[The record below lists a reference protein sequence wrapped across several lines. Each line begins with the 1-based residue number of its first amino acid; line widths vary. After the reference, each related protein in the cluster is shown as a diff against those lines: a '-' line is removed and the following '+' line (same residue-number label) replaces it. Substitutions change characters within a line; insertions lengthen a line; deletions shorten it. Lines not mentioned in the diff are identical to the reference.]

1 MVSLP
6 LVFIDSLP
14 KGDYLVLLG
23 LFIAMAIVFN
33 IAAIVLLK
41 ILKHL
46 AGKTKTDL
54 DDRILDT
61 ITLPLRIFAFIS
73 AAYFAIQFSFPDAK
87 LFGMNVLDEY
97 VILFYA
103 LIAITLAR
111 ITDVFMIWYGNEIVP
126 KTESKLDDEVFP
138 FVRNIIKVVIYL
150 IFIVFI
156 LERMGIAIAPL
167 LAGLGIAGLAVGLA
181 LQDTLT
187 NFFAGIHILTDKP
200 FKEGDIV
207 LIDGTNPQVTG
218 AIDSIGWRSTRIKT
232 ADNNFVIVPNAKLAQ
247 SVITN
252 FYTPNQKVQQVF
264 EIGVSYDEDVKN
276 VEKVI
281 LDTLK
286 NLQQTSGFFSKTEEP
301 WVRLDQFGD
310 YSLVFKY
317 GYFISKYDQRFD
329 AKKQVN
335 TAIFYAF
342 KENKIEIPFPVYS
355 IIQKGK
361 KL

>member
-1 MVSLP
+1 MP
-6 LVFIDSLP
+6 LLLIDALP
-14 KGDYLVLLG
+14 KEDYLVLLG
-23 LFIAMAIVFN
+23 LFVALAILFN
-33 IAAIVLLK
+33 VVVIVLLK

-46 AGKTKTDL
+46 AGKTKTNL
-54 DDRILDT
+54 DDKLLEA
-61 ITLPLRIFAFIS
+61 ITMPLRVFAVVS
-73 AAYFAIQFSFPDAK
+73 AAYFAIQYSFSDAK
-87 LFGMNVLDEY
+87 IFGMSVIDEY
-97 VILFYA
+97 VILFYVI
-103 LIAITLAR
+103 IAVSLAK
-111 ITDVFMIWYGNEIVP
+111 ISDVFMIWYGKEIVP
-126 KTESKLDDEVFP
+126 RADSKMGEDAFP

-181 LQDTLT
+181 LQDTLS

-200 FKEGDIV
+200 FKEGDII
-207 LIDGTNPQVTG
+207 LIDGTNPAVTG
-218 AIDSIGWRSTRIKT
+218 AIDSIGWRSTRLKT

-247 SVITN
+247 TLITN

-276 VEKVI
+276 VESVL

-286 NLQQTSGFFSKTEEP
+286 QLRASSEIFSKTDEP
-301 WVRLDQFGD
+301 WVRLDKFGD

-317 GYFISKYDQRFD
+317 GYFITKYDKRFE

-335 TAIFYAF
+335 TEIFYAF
-342 KENKIEIPFPVYS
+342 KKNKIEIPFPVYS
-355 IIQKGK
+355 IIQKVK
-361 KL
+361 NNKI